1 MSSPNKKM
9 KKETDEAQFSQ
20 LDSKHIISH
29 YDPAV
34 IQMHKA
40 LSLAIA
46 KESSP
51 EVIETMN
58 YALQLVE
65 KREEF
70 CDMVT
75 TKSSKACSKILK
87 ATYDVDW
94 NQLQKEG
101 KSTGSLD
108 KKMITG
114 NLEGQFLKSIVS
126 MHNAKNVLEVG
137 MFTGYGALSM
147 AEALPADGKMVTVDI
162 EKYLET
168 YTGNFFKESPH
179 CNKIK
184 IHIGSALEYMK
195 SAIAKKEQFD
205 VIFLDA
211 DKSEYIDYLKLAFE
225 GGLLAKRGS
234 VLIDN
239 AFRHGDGY
247 APHRIEERGEHNPT
261 RKLAEYLNEN
271 KSLHSSLVPIRDGV
285 TMVRRMTD
293 VEGPTTEK

>member
-1 MSSPNKKM
+1 MSSPIKKV
-9 KKETDEAQFSQ
+9 KKETDEAKFSE

-46 KESSP
+46 KNSSP

-70 CDMVT
+70 CDYVT
-75 TKSSKACSKILK
+75 SNSSKACSKILHE
-87 ATYDVDW
+87 TYNVEW
-94 NQLQKEG
+94 KELQKEG
-101 KSTGSLD
+101 KSTGELD

-114 NLEGQFLKSIVS
+114 NLEGQFLKSIIS

-168 YTGNFFKESPH
+168 YTGNLFKESPH
-179 CNKIK
+179 CNKIT
-184 IHIGSALEYMK
+184 IHIGSALDYMK
-195 SAIAKKEQFD
+195 SAVAEKNLFD

-211 DKSEYIDYLKLAFE
+211 DKSEYIDYLKIAFE
-225 GGLLAKRGS
+225 DGLLAERGS

-247 APHRIEERGEHNPT
+247 APHRMEQRGEHNPT
-261 RKLAEYLNEN
+261 RKLAKYLNEN

-285 TMVRRMTD
+285 AMVRRMRD
-293 VEGPTTEK
+293 VEGPTTL